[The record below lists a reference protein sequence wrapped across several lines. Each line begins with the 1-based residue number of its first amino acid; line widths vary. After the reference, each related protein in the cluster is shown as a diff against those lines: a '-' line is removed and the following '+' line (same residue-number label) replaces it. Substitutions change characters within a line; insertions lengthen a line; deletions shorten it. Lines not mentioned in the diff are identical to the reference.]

1 MAETGRNILKARAL
15 LEAGQLVAIP
25 TETVYGLAGNAF
37 IGDAVARIFQAKNRP
52 TFNPLIIHSDS
63 TDKIR
68 GYVKNVP
75 GEAIELANKFW
86 PGPLTMLLLKDQKI
100 PDLVTA
106 GSDLVAVRIPNH
118 PLTLEL
124 LRSIDFPLAA
134 PSANPFGYISPTTA
148 GHVNKQLGNK
158 IPYILDG
165 GACEVGIEST
175 IVGFDTDRP
184 VIYRLGGISVEEIEK
199 TIGEVEVKP
208 HSSSEP
214 KAPGML
220 KSHYAPSKKV
230 ILGDLEK
237 LIKEYKH
244 EEFGIISFRDT
255 YPDVSVEKQAALSES
270 GDLREAAAKLFAV
283 LRYLDKLPI
292 SYIFA
297 ELLPEHG
304 LGRAINDRLK
314 RAAAE
319 RA

>member
-1 MAETGRNILKARAL
+1 MAEIGRDILKAKAL
-15 LEAGQLVAIP
+15 LETGQLVAIP
-25 TETVYGLAGNAF
+25 TETVYGLAANAF
-37 IGDAVARIFQAKNRP
+37 MGDAVAEVFHVKNRP

-63 TDKIR
+63 IDKIR
-68 GYVKNVP
+68 DYVKAIP
-75 GEAIELANKFW
+75 GQAAKLAAKFW
-86 PGPLTMLLLKDQKI
+86 PGPLTMLLSKDRQV

-106 GSDLVAVRIPNH
+106 GSDLVAVRVPKH

-124 LRSIDFPLAA
+124 LKSIDFPLAA

-148 GHVNKQLGNK
+148 EHVSKQLGRK

-165 GACEVGIEST
+165 GPCEVGIEST
-175 IVGFDTDRP
+175 IIGFDAERP
-184 VIYRLGGISVEEIEK
+184 VIYRLGGVSVEEIERE
-199 TIGEVEVKP
+199 IGKVDIRP
-208 HSSSEP
+208 HSSSNP

-230 ILGDLEK
+230 ILGDLVQ
-237 LIKEYKH
+237 LIHQYKH
-244 EEFGIISFRDT
+244 EEFAVISFRDF
-255 YPDVSVEKQAALSES
+255 YPDVALEKQAILSES
-270 GDLREAAAKLFAV
+270 GDLREAAARLFAT

-292 SYIFA
+292 KYIFA